1 MEKEHGIIKDRKIKK
16 ESCVLS
22 VVLRTLHI
30 CMTFPKAHRAYYHH
44 HFTSHRMRFREG
56 SN

>member
-1 MEKEHGIIKDRKIKK
+1 MEKEHSIIKDRKIKK

-30 CMTFPKAHRAYYHH
+30 CMTFPKAHRTYYHH
-44 HFTSHRMRFREG
+44 HLTGHRMRFREG